1 MLSSQD
7 PAKAR
12 TLARPLGRHPL
23 VMWGIAFAGATVVL
37 LLISGQGFIYTTM
50 REGGGPPFWRRILW
64 PSYFW
69 YTWALLAPLAFL
81 LARRFPFAQAHW
93 QKSLLVH
100 LGGGAAFFGVHVAG
114 QVAMMYTPPF
124 DHIHPDFL
132 DALFHHTVT
141 SIDTNILVY
150 GLIVG
155 VAHAVTYYQR
165 YRQRELR
172 AAQLESELARAKLQ
186 ALKTQLHPHF
196 LFNTLHSISTLMY
209 RDVRAADQMLAR
221 LSELL
226 RLTIESSDAQ
236 EVPLRDEVAFLE
248 KYLHIEQIRL
258 GDRLEAR
265 FEIDPALEEA
275 LVPNLVLQPLV
286 ENAVKHGIAPRS
298 APGRIEIHAWA
309 ENGSLHL
316 RVADD
321 GLGVPENQ
329 TSVGTGIGLSNV
341 RARLERL
348 YGEAH
353 RLTLRPAQP
362 TGLVVDVTL
371 PLRRVEDLETAVE
384 PALIPG

>member
-1 MLSSQD
+1 
-7 PAKAR
+7 
-12 TLARPLGRHPL
+12 
-23 VMWGIAFAGATVVL
+23 MWGIAFAGATVLL
-37 LLISGQGFIYTTM
+37 LLISGQGFIFSTM
-50 REGGGPPFWRRILW
+50 RDGSGPPFWRRILW

-69 YTWALLAPLAFL
+69 YTWAVLAPLAFM

-100 LGGGAAFFGVHVAG
+100 LGGCAAFFVIHVAG
-114 QVAMMYTPPF
+114 QVAAMYLPAF
-124 DHIHPDFL
+124 NHIHPDFA
-132 DALFHHTVT
+132 DALRFHVVT

-155 VAHAVTYYQR
+155 VAHAFMYYQR

-236 EVPLRDEVAFLE
+236 EVPLRDEIAFLE

-258 GDRLEAR
+258 GDRLDAR
-265 FEIDPALEEA
+265 FEIDPALEDA

-298 APGRIEIHAWA
+298 APGRIEVRAWA
-309 ENGSLHL
+309 DNGSLHL

-321 GLGVPENQ
+321 GLGVPEDQ
-329 TSVGTGIGLSNV
+329 TSVSTGIGLSNV

-348 YGEAH
+348 YGGAH
-353 RLTLRPAQP
+353 RLALRPAQP

-371 PLRRVEDLETAVE
+371 PLRRVEDEAVM
-384 PALIPG
+384 PVG